1 MNDLMRKPRRRRAF
15 GIVLCGIVAVCLAA
29 RYLYDPPWVSG
40 VTSGMRDWEVDQSG
54 ARFRWTSG
62 HASFFVPSSASEM
75 TVPFR
80 AVFPS
85 PDGRPVVLKLAV
97 DDRSI
102 ATIELRNQSEWA
114 RPILRLPRQ
123 TGSRR
128 YRRVDVRV
136 SRVVGFYNLGVE
148 IGEMTFR

>member
-1 MNDLMRKPRRRRAF
+1 
-15 GIVLCGIVAVCLAA
+15 
-29 RYLYDPPWVSG
+29 
-40 VTSGMRDWEVDQSG
+40 
-54 ARFRWTSG
+54 
-62 HASFFVPSSASEM
+62 
-75 TVPFR
+75 
-80 AVFPS
+80 
-85 PDGRPVVLKLAV
+85 LKLAV